1 MCFKTIDW
9 LRRATSMSVAGGS
22 RSTDAHD
29 GIHAS
34 PLGSRPGLV
43 RADRRMVTAFFC
55 DIVNSSH
62 MVIPQDPEDAYD
74 QLSGLIDIM
83 RRHVAAFGG
92 TICQTLGD
100 GIYAVFGAPVALEN
114 HAVRACFAADGILRE
129 VARGGRAV
137 RIGMASGE
145 VLWDHDV
152 GGQTFNPATGA
163 TVHIAAKLQQIC
175 PSNRALMA
183 DTTAR
188 LAADWVETAESSL
201 VVLAG
206 EEPLQ
211 THLLASVRS
220 RRRQYED
227 ELPMVGRENIR
238 SYLLSTL
245 DGVARGISGFSAHL
259 VQAAPGLGKTRLIR
273 SIADSARTAGVRV
286 LEWQVPPVEPVGAV
300 SPMHELVSEMLDGPL
315 PRTPEGLSAML
326 RAAGA
331 QPEQADAL
339 SRILLPTVTDNQDRG
354 TSAILSLAAA
364 ALAMLVR
371 HAADRRPILLL
382 VEDAHWAD
390 TAVQA
395 TLAALADLPEA
406 TRLLLVL
413 TSREEGLNPAIA
425 GHRRLSHHK
434 LGPLSIADTS
444 SLLDNWLG
452 RYPGLDRIKLDLSRR
467 ARGNPFFLVECIR
480 VLMMNGTLLGDVGDM
495 RPGEVPA
502 FPLPDSLQALL
513 SVRIDMLTEDARRV
527 LRIAA
532 VTGTTFDAT
541 LLSRLIGAE
550 VTGRFLPDLVRLGLI
565 DETRLLPRQEFSFH
579 HALLHE
585 AVYSGITRRDRRH
598 IHGQLAALLDLDD
611 FAELSGRLAAQA
623 RHAAAGELWSLAV
636 RAGVAAGRE
645 ALNRSLAAEAVS
657 LLSIAVEANEKL
669 PISQDSVVAGIDLRI
684 ALAKAAMP
692 AGMGERAI
700 AELDRAVALARR
712 AGDESRAMVGL
723 VQQINYEW
731 VYGSLDQA
739 LVLAAS
745 AISYSGGE
753 PAAHPEVLIIA
764 ASCHIENDDPAS
776 AVRLLD
782 IAAGSGLRTVHVAG
796 RYTMLNV
803 DMMISIKKARCLALM
818 GRPHDAEPLIQHAL
832 RLADAD
838 MFPFNRVFVRADIA
852 EIRLRQRRFG
862 DVLAYSSES
871 LSLSRSTGAPL
882 FDAVNLARRGL
893 ALSYMGRGI
902 AGLADIDQGLGIAI
916 ARGAALHVAK
926 ARQCRAQALA
936 LTGQLQMAQQERAAA
951 AILADERGFRLLAG
965 QLPSLAELTEIAA
978 QARSNLNLLSI
989 R

>member
-1 MCFKTIDW
+1 
-9 LRRATSMSVAGGS
+9 MSVAGES
-22 RSTDAHD
+22 RSADTHD
-29 GIHAS
+29 GIHAYHS
-34 PLGSRPGLV
+34 GSRPGLA
-43 RADRRMVTAFFC
+43 RADRRAVTAFFC

-62 MVIPQDPEDAYD
+62 LVIPQDPEDAYD

-83 RRHVAAFGG
+83 RRHVTAYGG

-129 VARGGRAV
+129 VARSGRAV

-145 VLWDHDV
+145 VLWDHDS
-152 GGQTFNPATGA
+152 GGQSCNPATGA
-163 TVHIAAKLQQIC
+163 TVHIAAKLQQIS
-175 PSNRALMA
+175 PPNRALMA

-188 LAADWVETAESSL
+188 LAVDWVETAESSL

-211 THLLASVRS
+211 THLLMSVRS
-220 RRRQYED
+220 RRRQSED
-227 ELPMVGRENIR
+227 ELPIVGRENIR
-238 SYLLSTL
+238 SYLVSALNS
-245 DGVARGISGFSAHL
+245 VAQGKNGFSAHL
-259 VQAAPGLGKTRLIR
+259 VQASPGLGKTRLMR
-273 SIADSARTAGVRV
+273 SLAASARSTGLRV
-286 LEWQVPPVEPVGAV
+286 IEWQVPPVEPVGAV
-300 SPMHELVSEMLDGPL
+300 SPLHQLVAEMLDGPL
-315 PRTPEGLSAML
+315 PRTPEGLSALL

-339 SRILLPTVTDNQDRG
+339 SRILLPSLTDNQDRG

-364 ALAMLVR
+364 AMAMLVR
-371 HAADRRPILLL
+371 SAAERRPMLLL

-395 TLAALADLPEA
+395 TLSALLDLPESS
-406 TRLLLVL
+406 RLMLVL
-413 TSREEGLNPAIA
+413 TSREEGLNAAIA
-425 GHRRLSHHK
+425 GHRKLGHHK
-434 LGPLSIADTS
+434 LGPLSIAETS
-444 SLLDNWLG
+444 SLLDHWLG
-452 RYPGLDRIKLDLSRR
+452 RYPGLDRIKADLSRR

-502 FPLPDSLQALL
+502 FPLPESVQALL

-532 VTGTTFDAT
+532 IAGPTFDAA
-541 LLSRLIGAE
+541 LLSRLIGQELA
-550 VTGRFLPDLVRLGLI
+550 VRFLPDLVRSGLI

-585 AVYSGITRRDRRH
+585 AVYACITRRDRRQ
-598 IHGQLAALLDLDD
+598 IHGQLAELLDLDD
-611 FAELSGRLAAQA
+611 FSELSGRLSAQA

-636 RAGVAAGRE
+636 RTGVAAGRE

-657 LLSIAVEANEKL
+657 LLSIAVDANEKL
-669 PISQDSVVAGIDLRI
+669 PVGQDSVDAGIDLRI

-692 AGMGERAI
+692 AGMGERAM
-700 AELDRAVALARR
+700 AELDKAVGLARR

-739 LVLAAS
+739 LLLAGS

-753 PAAHPEVLIIA
+753 LAAHPELLVIA
-764 ASCHIENDDPAS
+764 ASCHIENDDPAG
-776 AVRLLD
+776 AIRLLD
-782 IAAGSGLRTVHVAG
+782 IAAGSGSRNMHVAG
-796 RYTMLNV
+796 HYTMLNV
-803 DMMISIKKARCLALM
+803 DMMISIKKARCMALM

-832 RLADAD
+832 RLADGD
-838 MFPFNRVFVRADIA
+838 LFPFNRVFVRADIA

-926 ARQCRAQALA
+926 ARQCRAVALA

-951 AILADERGFRLLAG
+951 AILADERGFRLLAS
-965 QLPSLAELTEIAA
+965 QLPSLTELTETAA